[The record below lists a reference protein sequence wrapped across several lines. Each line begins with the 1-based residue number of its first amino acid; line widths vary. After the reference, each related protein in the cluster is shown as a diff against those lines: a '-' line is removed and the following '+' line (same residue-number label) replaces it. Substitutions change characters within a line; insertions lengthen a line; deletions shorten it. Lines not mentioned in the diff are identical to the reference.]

1 MKRRNRRDD
10 GFTLG
15 EILVAVG
22 LFAIA
27 ITGLVSLFPATQRVA
42 REGEEEARAAIIA
55 DNILESLPLVTSP
68 GNFSLPVG
76 MKDGA
81 VLLEPLAPSLE
92 TAHSVA
98 FGPACE
104 PLCPVPGEKADSP
117 SDNPEA
123 LDIATLRLLRSGSNP
138 GMVKAEVTVS
148 SPASAPLSRR
158 RSSTF
163 VRLLPLPVHD

>member
-1 MKRRNRRDD
+1 MKPMHRRAD

-27 ITGLVSLFPATQRVA
+27 VTGLVSLFPTTQRVA

-55 DNILESLPLVTSP
+55 DNILESLPLVTSV

-76 MKDGA
+76 MKDGSL
-81 VLLEPLAPSLE
+81 LLEPLTPSVD
-92 TAHSVA
+92 TARSIA

-104 PLCPVPGEKADSP
+104 PLCRVPMDKAEAP
-117 SDNPEA
+117 YDNPEA
-123 LDIATLRLLRSGSNP
+123 LDIATLRLMPATSNP
-138 GMVKAEVTVS
+138 GMMKAEVTVS
-148 SPASAPLSRR
+148 SPASAPLSGRR
-158 RSSTF
+158 TSIF
-163 VRLLPLPVHD
+163 VRLLSLPAHD